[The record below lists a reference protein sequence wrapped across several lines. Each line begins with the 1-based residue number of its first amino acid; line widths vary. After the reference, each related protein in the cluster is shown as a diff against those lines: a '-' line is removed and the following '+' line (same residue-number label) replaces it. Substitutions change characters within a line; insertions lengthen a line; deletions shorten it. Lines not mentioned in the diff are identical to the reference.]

1 MIILETD
8 IDGKETPERP
18 VSNKFDKEHIG
29 KLFRVFWN
37 PLGGIA

>member
-1 MIILETD
+1 MIILVTD
-8 IDGKETPERP
+8 IDGKGASERP

-37 PLGGIA
+37 PLGKIA